1 MKSIVVLYHG
11 RCPDGFGGA
20 WTAYQKFGDN
30 ADYIG
35 LEYDGDVT
43 VPAITESTVYLID
56 FSLPEATMKE
66 LISNNRKV
74 IALDHHISAEQRTK
88 MAQEY
93 VYDLDRSGAVITWNY
108 FFPDKPVPLL
118 LQHAQDVDL
127 WRFRIPFTKE
137 AMAYIQLFGFDFQQW
152 NQIAADLE
160 NPSTREQYYKDGAL
174 LLRYERT
181 IIEKLVRR
189 AVVVEFEGI
198 RTLATNAPILHS
210 EVGHELTKK
219 LPPIAIAWSEK
230 NSTRTFSLRS
240 DGSVDVSQIAQK
252 YGGGGHKA
260 AAGFEMDSSK
270 PFPWKLISDS
280 L

>member
-1 MKSIVVLYHG
+1 MKSIIVLYHG

-20 WTAYQKFGDN
+20 WTAYQKFGDQ

-35 LEYDGDVT
+35 LEYDSDMT
-43 VPAITESTVYLID
+43 IPEIINSTVYLID
-56 FSLPEATMKE
+56 FSLPERVMKN
-66 LISNNRKV
+66 LVQNNQKV

-88 MAQEY
+88 SAHEFI
-93 VYDLDRSGAVITWNY
+93 YDLDRSGAIITWNY
-108 FFPDKPVPLL
+108 FFPEKPAPLL
-118 LQHAQDVDL
+118 LQHVQDIDL
-127 WRFRIPFTKE
+127 WRFQMPFTKE
-137 AMAYIQLFGFDFQQW
+137 IMTYIQLFGFDFQKW
-152 NQIAADLE
+152 NQIAEDLE
-160 NPSTREQYYKDGAL
+160 NPIIREQYYKDGAL

-181 IIEKLVRR
+181 IIDKLVRR

-198 RTLATNAPILHS
+198 RALATNAPILHS
-210 EVGHELTKK
+210 EVGHELSKK

-230 NSTRTFSLRS
+230 NNTRTFSLRS

-260 AAGFEMDSSK
+260 AAGFEMKSSE
-270 PFPWKLISDS
+270 PFPWKLLSTS